1 MMERKKNLGLDLEAT
16 GDRIDKAMK
25 RKGYTPQMIAD
36 LMGLT
41 YQSVWKWSKG
51 ESIPDVENLLIL
63 SRILDTTMDELVVS
77 FDSLE
82 RRIEDIVSDKV
93 DWVKAIEKKNLMR
106 ENIISNNRKVDYLI
120 TGKDGTELLVECKGF
135 PRDAS
140 GRLLEHFKRI
150 S

>member
-16 GDRIDKAMK
+16 GNRINKAMK
-25 RKGYTPQMIAD
+25 RKGYTPQVIAD
-36 LMGLT
+36 MMGLT

-106 ENIISNNRKVDYLI
+106 ENVISKSRKVDYFI
-120 TGKDGTELLVECKGF
+120 TVKEGMELFVECQGCS
-135 PRDAS
+135 PNTN